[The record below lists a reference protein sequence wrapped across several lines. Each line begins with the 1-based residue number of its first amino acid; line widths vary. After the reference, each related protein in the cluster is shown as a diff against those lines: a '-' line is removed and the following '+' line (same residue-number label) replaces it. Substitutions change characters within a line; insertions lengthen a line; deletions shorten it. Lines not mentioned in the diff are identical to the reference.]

1 MLCVSLLVASI
12 LILTPPSSCKFRRA
26 EDKASEGFL
35 GGTASKNR
43 DVRKIHLKRGPLG
56 LEGGSALEF
65 RHLGRT
71 AEQIPAVGLG
81 TWAIGGGM
89 NADSSRDRDGADA
102 LRLGLDLG
110 MTLIDTAEMYGAGH
124 SEEVVSM
131 VLRDWEKP
139 VFLASKV
146 SPSHFAYDDVLRSAR
161 KSLDRLGV
169 KSMDLY
175 QLHWPNSRI
184 PISETMR
191 ALEKLVHDGLTRHIG
206 VSNFSVEQIREAQAA
221 LSKERIVSNQVE
233 YSLVDRSIESQIL
246 PYCQKEKVTVIAYS
260 PLGQGKIPNGKGA
273 SYKVLDMIA
282 AEHQKSRSQLAL
294 NWVLRHDSVVTIPKA
309 VDKSHVKENAG
320 VVGWQLSR
328 DDYDRL
334 DQAFPYGD

>member
-1 MLCVSLLVASI
+1 MDLEY
-12 LILTPPSSCKFRRA
+12 R
-26 EDKASEGFL
+26 EL
-35 GGTASKNR
+35 GKTGEK
-43 DVRKIHLKRGPLG
+43 
-56 LEGGSALEF
+56 
-65 RHLGRT
+65 
-71 AEQIPAVGLG
+71 IPAVGLG

-89 NADSSRDRDGADA
+89 GADRSRDRDGVDA
-102 LRLGLDLG
+102 LRLGLGLG

-131 VLRDWEKP
+131 VLRDWQKP

-206 VSNFSVEQIREAQAA
+206 VSNFSVEQMQEAQAA

-233 YSLVDRSIESQIL
+233 YSLVDRSIEKQIL
-246 PYCQKEKVTVIAYS
+246 PYCKNERVTVIAYS
-260 PLGQGKIPNGKGA
+260 PLGQGKIPNGRGA
-273 SYKVLDMIA
+273 SYKVLDRIA
-282 AEHQKSRSQLAL
+282 AEHRKSRSQVAL
-294 NWVLRHDSVVTIPKA
+294 NWVLRHESVVTIPKA
-309 VDKSHVKENAG
+309 IDQDHVKENAS
-320 VVGWQLSR
+320 VVGWGLSG
-328 DDYDRL
+328 DDYESL
-334 DQAFPYGD
+334 DKAFPVN